1 MENFAIKAGDFALVQ
16 EDRLEDWYIGQVIK
30 CIGGS
35 REPKDCT
42 LIQVA
47 NIDTGLVKII
57 SSDYVKGIINSK
69 KN

>member
-1 MENFAIKAGDFALVQ
+1 MISIAIKAGDFALVQ

-30 CIGGS
+30 CIGGA

-47 NIDTGLVKII
+47 NIDNGLVKII